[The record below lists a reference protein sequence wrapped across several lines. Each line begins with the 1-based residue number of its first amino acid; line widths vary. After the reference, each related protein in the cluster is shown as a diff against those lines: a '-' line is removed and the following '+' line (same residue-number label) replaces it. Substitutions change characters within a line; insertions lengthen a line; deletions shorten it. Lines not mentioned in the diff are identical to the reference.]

1 MCGGRAVH
9 LATKTR
15 NSAARK
21 RNVDVFDDIDDDVR
35 FEAIFRSSVEFQ
47 AVPEVFGTFTTRN
60 NTVGLMM
67 SVCLSVFFTMCTV
80 LCVFVCVCPYSCVGV
95 GGRPHNS
102 SVFVQTKNNVRRITP
117 PLLATLLERGVI
129 HQSIGKEEG

>member
-67 SVCLSVFFTMCTV
+67 SVCLFYNVYCTVCICMCTSV
-80 LCVFVCVCPYSCVGV
+80 QLC
-95 GGRPHNS
+95 GGGWP
-102 SVFVQTKNNVRRITP
+102 TP
-117 PLLATLLERGVI
+117 
-129 HQSIGKEEG
+129 